1 MIFYFSLAFLELAE
15 GGFAF
20 SDNVFMR
27 HVIQGWS
34 EGLIVTKFVKI
45 MGLGLNMAR
54 YNGIRM
60 TR

>member
-1 MIFYFSLAFLELAE
+1 
-15 GGFAF
+15 
-20 SDNVFMR
+20 MR